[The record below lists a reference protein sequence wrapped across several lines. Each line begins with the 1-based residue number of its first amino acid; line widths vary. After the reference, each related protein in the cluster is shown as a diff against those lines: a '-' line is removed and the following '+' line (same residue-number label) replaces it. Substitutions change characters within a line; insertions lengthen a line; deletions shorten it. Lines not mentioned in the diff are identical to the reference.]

1 VLCSGPLINT
11 AREWLDISPTDAED
25 YGCQGHWAKGE
36 LMFGRTKG
44 IIGLDIGSHAVKL
57 VVLKPQRGDLP
68 YELTHFGVA
77 ELPSES
83 IVEGAVVR
91 PGDVAQVIRDLL
103 VNNKIK
109 GSRIAIAVS
118 GHAVI
123 VRRVT
128 MPRMEED
135 ELRESIVW
143 EAEEYIPFDVD
154 DVNLDFAILD
164 ENEEA
169 NEMDV
174 VLVAAKRD
182 RIEEF
187 MAVIE
192 EAGRESVIVD
202 VDAFALQNAF
212 ELSYPER
219 QNEDIALLNIGASVI
234 NAAVLEEGRPV
245 FWRDI
250 TLGVRQY
257 VAALQ
262 REFMLDYFDA
272 EEVLRRAGSAAP
284 AEHDQMDAELGGWE
298 ADTDDDYSSDDAG
311 AEDTGEDTLA
321 ETIAD
326 EAPLD
331 GGDDDA
337 SGGIRDASRDPRV
350 QEVVGEVSERLITEI
365 KKTFDFY
372 HAQSMR
378 EQFDCIFL
386 AGGGAHVADLTMRLE
401 QRLGTPVELLDPLRR
416 VSIPSKS
423 FDPEY
428 VRSMA
433 PQAAV
438 AVGLAMRG
446 DT

>member
-1 VLCSGPLINT
+1 MSG
-11 AREWLDISPTDAED
+11 S
-25 YGCQGHWAKGE
+25 QGHCMKGE

-57 VVLKPQRGDLP
+57 VVMKRQRGDNP
-68 YELTHFGVA
+68 YQLTHFGVA

-103 VNNKIK
+103 GNNKIK
-109 GSRIAIAVS
+109 GSRIATAVS

-128 MPRMEED
+128 MPRMDEA

-182 RIEEF
+182 RIDEF

-192 EAGRESVIVD
+192 EAGRVPVVVD

-219 QNEDIALLNIGASVI
+219 QHEDVALLNLGASVI
-234 NAAVLEEGRPV
+234 NVAVLEEGRPV

-272 EEVLRRAGSAAP
+272 EEVLRRAGSGAAGED
-284 AEHDQMDAELGGWE
+284 EHLDTELGGW
-298 ADTDDDYSSDDAG
+298 DDDEEYSFEDEGASDG
-311 AEDTGEDTLA
+311 AET
-321 ETIAD
+321 TIED
-326 EAPLD
+326 EAPA
-331 GGDDDA
+331 DDDSEA
-337 SGGIRDASRDPRV
+337 AGGIRDASRDPRV
-350 QEVVGEVSERLITEI
+350 QEVVGDVSERLITEI

-378 EQFDCIFL
+378 ERFDAIFL
-386 AGGGAHVADLTMRLE
+386 AGGGAHVADLTLRLE

-416 VSIPSKS
+416 VSIPTKA

-428 VRSMA
+428 VRSIS

-438 AVGLAMRG
+438 AVGLAMRAEG
-446 DT
+446 

>member
-1 VLCSGPLINT
+1 M
-11 AREWLDISPTDAED
+11 
-25 YGCQGHWAKGE
+25 Q
-36 LMFGRTKG
+36 FGRSKG
-44 IIGLDIGSHAVKL
+44 IVGLDIGSHAVK
-57 VVLKPQRGDLP
+57 VVAMKPQRGDTP
-68 YELTHFGVA
+68 FQLTHFGIA

-91 PGDVAQVIRDLL
+91 PGDVAEVIRDLL
-103 VNNKIK
+103 NNNKIK
-109 GSRIAIAVS
+109 DSRIATAVS

-128 MPRMEED
+128 MPRMDEA

-143 EAEEYIPFDVD
+143 EGEEYIPFDVD

-164 ENEEA
+164 EDEEGSD
-169 NEMDV
+169 MDV

-182 RIEEF
+182 RIDEF
-187 MAVIE
+187 MSVIE
-192 EAGRESVIVD
+192 EAGRYPVVVD

-212 ELSYPER
+212 ESAYPER
-219 QNEDIALLNIGASVI
+219 QHEDVALLNIGASVI

-250 TLGVRQY
+250 TMGVRQY

-272 EEVLRRAGSAAP
+272 EEVLRRSGSGAAGGN
-284 AEHDQMDAELGGWE
+284 EQMDAELGGWDE
-298 ADTDDDYSSDDAG
+298 DNEYDVNDDTI
-311 AEDTGEDTLA
+311 E
-321 ETIAD
+321 D
-326 EAPLD
+326 EAPFEGD
-331 GGDDDA
+331 EPADDAAGGGGDEDA
-337 SGGIRDASRDPRV
+337 VGGIRDAATDPKVR
-350 QEVVGEVSERLITEI
+350 EVVGEVSERLITEI

-378 EQFDCIFL
+378 ERFDAIFL
-386 AGGGAHVADLTMRLE
+386 AGGGAHVADLTVRLE

-416 VSIPSKS
+416 VSIPSKA

-428 VRSMA
+428 VRSIA

-446 DT
+446 DG

>member
-1 VLCSGPLINT
+1 
-11 AREWLDISPTDAED
+11 
-25 YGCQGHWAKGE
+25 
-36 LMFGRTKG
+36 MFGRTKG
-44 IIGLDIGSHAVKL
+44 VIGLDIGSHAVKL
-57 VVLKPQRGDLP
+57 VAMKPQHGDNS
-68 YELTHFGVA
+68 YQLTHFGIA

-103 VNNKIK
+103 SNNKIK
-109 GSRIAIAVS
+109 GAKIATAVS

-128 MPRMEED
+128 MPRMDEA

-154 DVNLDFAILD
+154 DVNLDFAILE

-182 RIEEF
+182 RIDEF
-187 MAVIE
+187 IAVIE
-192 EAGRESVIVD
+192 EAGRDPVIVD

-212 ELSYPER
+212 ELNYPER
-219 QNEDIALLNIGASVI
+219 QHEDLALLNMGASVI
-234 NAAVLEEGRPV
+234 HAAVLEEGRPV

-272 EEVLRRAGSAAP
+272 EEVLRRAGGGGGD
-284 AEHDQMDAELGGWE
+284 ENDQMDAELAGWE
-298 ADTDDDYSSDDAG
+298 DDKDDDYSYEDDG
-311 AEDTGEDTLA
+311 VDGGLEDTIEKDAAGE
-321 ETIAD
+321 
-326 EAPLD
+326 EAAA
-331 GGDDDA
+331 GKDDDA
-337 SGGIRDASRDPRV
+337 VGGIRDASRDPRV

-378 EQFDCIFL
+378 ERFDAIFL
-386 AGGGAHVADLTMRLE
+386 AGGGAHVADLTQRLE
-401 QRLGTPVELLDPLRR
+401 QRRGTPVELLDPLRR
-416 VSIPSKS
+416 VSIPTKS

-428 VRSMA
+428 VRSIA

-446 DT
+446 QG

>member
-1 VLCSGPLINT
+1 ML
-11 AREWLDISPTDAED
+11 
-25 YGCQGHWAKGE
+25 
-36 LMFGRTKG
+36 FGRSKG
-44 IIGLDIGSHAVKL
+44 IVGLDIGSHAVKL
-57 VVLKPQRGDLP
+57 VAMKPQRGDTP
-68 YELTHFGVA
+68 FQLTHFGIA

-91 PGDVAQVIRDLL
+91 PGDVAEVIRDLL
-103 VNNKIK
+103 DNNKIK
-109 GSRIAIAVS
+109 GSRIATAVS

-128 MPRMEED
+128 MPRMAED

-164 ENEEA
+164 EDEEGS
-169 NEMDV
+169 EMDV

-182 RIEEF
+182 RIDEF
-187 MAVIE
+187 MSVIE
-192 EAGRESVIVD
+192 EAGRQPVVVD

-212 ELSYPER
+212 ENAYPER
-219 QNEDIALLNIGASVI
+219 QHEDVALLNIGASVI

-250 TLGVRQY
+250 TMGVRQY

-272 EEVLRRAGSAAP
+272 EEVLRRAGSGAA
-284 AEHDQMDAELGGWE
+284 EGNEQMDTELGGWDE
-298 ADTDDDYSSDDAG
+298 DEEYNFDDD
-311 AEDTGEDTLA
+311 
-321 ETIAD
+321 TIEE
-326 EAPLD
+326 EAPLEAAD
-331 GGDDDA
+331 PADAPADNAVGGGGEEDA
-337 SGGIRDASRDPRV
+337 VGGIRDASNDPKVR
-350 QEVVGEVSERLITEI
+350 EVVGEVSERLITEI

-378 EQFDCIFL
+378 ERFDAIFL
-386 AGGGAHVADLTMRLE
+386 AGGGAHVADLTVRLE

-416 VSIPSKS
+416 VSIPQKA

-428 VRSMA
+428 VRSIA

-446 DT
+446 EG

>member
-1 VLCSGPLINT
+1 
-11 AREWLDISPTDAED
+11 
-25 YGCQGHWAKGE
+25 
-36 LMFGRTKG
+36 MFGRSKG

-57 VVLKPQRGDLP
+57 VAMKPQRGDHP
-68 YELTHFGVA
+68 YQLTHFGVA

-103 VNNKIK
+103 NNNKIK
-109 GSRIAIAVS
+109 GSRIATAVS

-128 MPRMEED
+128 MPRMDED
-135 ELRESIVW
+135 ELRDSIVW

-164 ENEEA
+164 ENDEA

-182 RIEEF
+182 RIDEF
-187 MAVIE
+187 VAVIE
-192 EAGRESVIVD
+192 EAGRDPVVVD

-219 QNEDIALLNIGASVI
+219 QHEDVALLNMGASVI
-234 NAAVLEEGRPV
+234 NVAVLEEGRPV

-272 EEVLRRAGSAAP
+272 EEVLRRAGSSVGT
-284 AEHDQMDAELGGWE
+284 ESEQMDTELGGWD
-298 ADTDDDYSSDDAG
+298 ADDEDDEYSY
-311 AEDTGEDTLA
+311 EDTIEDTV
-321 ETIAD
+321 EESYGSEVGSD
-326 EAPLD
+326 V
-331 GGDDDA
+331 GGQEV
-337 SGGIRDASRDPRV
+337 GGIRDASRDPRV

-378 EQFDCIFL
+378 ERFDAIFL
-386 AGGGAHVADLTMRLE
+386 AGGGAHVADLTLRLE

-416 VSIPSKS
+416 VSIPTKS

-428 VRSMA
+428 VRSIA

-446 DT
+446 EG

>member
-1 VLCSGPLINT
+1 
-11 AREWLDISPTDAED
+11 
-25 YGCQGHWAKGE
+25 
-36 LMFGRTKG
+36 M
-44 IIGLDIGSHAVKL
+44 
-57 VVLKPQRGDLP
+57 
-68 YELTHFGVA
+68 
-77 ELPSES
+77 
-83 IVEGAVVR
+83 R

-103 VNNKIK
+103 SDNKIK
-109 GSRIAIAVS
+109 GGRIATTVS

-123 VRRVT
+123 VRRAS
-128 MPRMEED
+128 MPRMDEE

-164 ENEEA
+164 ESEDGND
-169 NEMDV
+169 MDV

-182 RIEEF
+182 RIDEF
-187 MAVIE
+187 IAVIE
-192 EAGRESVIVD
+192 EAGRVPAIVD

-212 ELSYPER
+212 ELNYPER
-219 QNEDIALLNIGASVI
+219 QHEDIALLNMGASVI

-272 EEVLRRAGSAAP
+272 EEVLRRAGVGGGD
-284 AEHDQMDAELGGWE
+284 ENLQMDAELGGRE
-298 ADTDDDYSSDDAG
+298 
-311 AEDTGEDTLA
+311 
-321 ETIAD
+321 
-326 EAPLD
+326 
-331 GGDDDA
+331 GDDDEYSYEDDA
-337 SGGIRDASRDPRV
+337 VDGGLEDTVEEVAAGSDDDAVGGIRDASRDSRV

-378 EQFDCIFL
+378 ERLDAIFV
-386 AGGGAHVADLTMRLE
+386 AGDGAHVADLTRRLE
-401 QRLGTPVELLDPLRR
+401 QRLGTPVELLDPLCR
-416 VSIPSKS
+416 VSVPEKS
-423 FDPEY
+423 FDLEY
-428 VRSMA
+428 VRSIA
-433 PQAAV
+433 PQTAV

-446 DT
+446 EG

>member
-1 VLCSGPLINT
+1 ML
-11 AREWLDISPTDAED
+11 
-25 YGCQGHWAKGE
+25 
-36 LMFGRTKG
+36 FGRTKG
-44 IIGLDIGSHAVKL
+44 IVGLDIGSHAVKL
-57 VVLKPQRGDLP
+57 VAIKAQRGDQP
-68 YELTHFGVA
+68 FELTHFGVA

-91 PGDVAQVIRDLL
+91 PADVAQVIRDLL
-103 VNNKIK
+103 SNNKVK
-109 GSRIAIAVS
+109 TGQVATAVS

-128 MPRMEED
+128 MPRMDEE
-135 ELRESIVW
+135 ELRESIQW

-164 ENEEA
+164 EDEA
-169 NEMDV
+169 KNEMDV

-192 EAGRESVIVD
+192 ESGRTPVVVD

-212 ELSYPER
+212 ELNYPER
-219 QNEDIALLNIGASVI
+219 QHEDVALLNLGASVI
-234 NAAVLEEGRPV
+234 NVAVLEEGRPA

-262 REFMLDYFDA
+262 REFMLDYYDA
-272 EEVLRRAGSAAP
+272 EEVLRRAGGEGP
-284 AEHDQMDAELGGWE
+284 GGEGDHMDSELGGWE
-298 ADTDDDYSSDDAG
+298 QDGDGGEYDFDDSGEAPAADSFGDPDDGGDGDDAG
-311 AEDTGEDTLA
+311 
-321 ETIAD
+321 
-326 EAPLD
+326 
-331 GGDDDA
+331 GGDD
-337 SGGIRDASRDPRV
+337 SGDDLGGEGVADEGSAGNIRDASRDPRV
-350 QEVVGEVSERLITEI
+350 QEVVGDVSERLITEV

-378 EQFDCIFL
+378 ERFDAIFL
-386 AGGGAHVADLTMRLE
+386 AGGGAHIADLTQRLE

-416 VSIPSKS
+416 VSIPTKT
-423 FDPEY
+423 FDPDY
-428 VRSMA
+428 VRSLA

-438 AVGLAMRG
+438 AVGLALRTEG
-446 DT
+446 

>member
-1 VLCSGPLINT
+1 M
-11 AREWLDISPTDAED
+11 DAEH
-25 YGCQGHWAKGE
+25 YWSGSQGQWHKGE
-36 LMFGRTKG
+36 RMFGRTKG
-44 IIGLDIGSHAVKL
+44 VIGLDIGSHAVKL
-57 VVLKPQRGDLP
+57 VAMKPQRGDNP
-68 YELTHFGVA
+68 YVLTHFGVA

-103 VNNKIK
+103 NNNKIK
-109 GSRIAIAVS
+109 GGRIATAVS

-128 MPRMEED
+128 MPLMDEA

-169 NEMDV
+169 NDMDV

-182 RIEEF
+182 RIDEF

-192 EAGRESVIVD
+192 DAGRDPVIVD

-212 ELSYPER
+212 ELNYPER
-219 QNEDIALLNIGASVI
+219 QHEDIALLNMGASVI

-272 EEVLRRAGSAAP
+272 EEVLRKAGAGGGD
-284 AEHDQMDAELGGWE
+284 ENDQMDAELGGWKG
-298 ADTDDDYSSDDAG
+298 DKDKDDDYGYEDDTVAG
-311 AEDTGEDTLA
+311 GLEDTIE
-321 ETIAD
+321 
-326 EAPLD
+326 EAPTD
-331 GGDDDA
+331 GDDDGDDDA
-337 SGGIRDASRDPRV
+337 VGGIRDASRDPRV

-378 EQFDCIFL
+378 ERFDAIFL
-386 AGGGAHVADLTMRLE
+386 AGGGAHVADLTQRLE

-416 VSIPSKS
+416 VSIPTKS

-428 VRSMA
+428 VRSIA
-433 PQAAV
+433 PQAVV

-446 DT
+446 EG

>member
-1 VLCSGPLINT
+1 ML
-11 AREWLDISPTDAED
+11 
-25 YGCQGHWAKGE
+25 
-36 LMFGRTKG
+36 FGRSKG
-44 IIGLDIGSHAVKL
+44 IVGLDIGSHAVK
-57 VVLKPQRGDLP
+57 VVAMKPQRGDIP
-68 YELTHFGVA
+68 FQLTHFGIA

-91 PGDVAQVIRDLL
+91 PGDVAEVIRDLL
-103 VNNKIK
+103 DNNKIK
-109 GSRIAIAVS
+109 GSRIATAVS

-128 MPRMEED
+128 MPRMDED

-154 DVNLDFAILD
+154 DVNLDFVILD
-164 ENEEA
+164 EDEEGS
-169 NEMDV
+169 EMDV

-182 RIEEF
+182 RVDEF
-187 MAVIE
+187 MSVIE
-192 EAGRESVIVD
+192 EAGRHPVVVD

-212 ELSYPER
+212 ENAYPER
-219 QNEDIALLNIGASVI
+219 QHEDVALLNIGASVI

-250 TLGVRQY
+250 TMGVRQY

-272 EEVLRRAGSAAP
+272 EEVLRRAGSAA
-284 AEHDQMDAELGGWE
+284 AGGNEQMDTELGGWD
-298 ADTDDDYSSDDAG
+298 ADGDYDFDDA
-311 AEDTGEDTLA
+311 T
-321 ETIAD
+321 TIAD
-326 EAPLD
+326 AAPVEGD
-331 GGDDDA
+331 EPADDAEGGDDEEDA
-337 SGGIRDASRDPRV
+337 AGGIRDASTDPKV

-378 EQFDCIFL
+378 ERFDVIFL
-386 AGGGAHVADLTMRLE
+386 AGGGAQVADLTVRLE
-401 QRLGTPVELLDPLRR
+401 QRLGTLVELLDPLRR
-416 VSIPSKS
+416 VSIPSKG

-428 VRSMA
+428 VRSIA

-446 DT
+446 SG

>member
-1 VLCSGPLINT
+1 MDG
-11 AREWLDISPTDAED
+11 ED
-25 YGCQGHWAKGE
+25 YGCQGHWSKGE

-57 VVLKPQRGDLP
+57 VVMKPQRGDIP
-68 YELTHFGVA
+68 YQLTHFGVA

-109 GSRIAIAVS
+109 GSRIATAVS

-128 MPRMEED
+128 MPRMDED

-182 RIEEF
+182 RIDEF

-192 EAGRESVIVD
+192 EAGRQSVIVD

-234 NAAVLEEGRPV
+234 NAAILEEGRPV

-272 EEVLRRAGSAAP
+272 EEVLRRAGSAVP
-284 AEHDQMDAELGGWE
+284 DEHEQMDAELGGWE
-298 ADTDDDYSSDDAG
+298 ADAEDEYSYDDAG
-311 AEDTGEDTLA
+311 AEETLEDTLA
-321 ETIAD
+321 D
-326 EAPLD
+326 NAPVDGGDVD

-337 SGGIRDASRDPRV
+337 AGGIRDASNDPRV

-378 EQFDCIFL
+378 ERFDCIFL
-386 AGGGAHVADLTMRLE
+386 AGGGAHVADLTRRLE
-401 QRLGTPVELLDPLRR
+401 QRLGTQVELLDPLRR
-416 VSIPSKS
+416 VSIPTKS

-446 DT
+446 EA

>member
-1 VLCSGPLINT
+1 MLCSVPLCKFRYECLDIRLANTEPSRVT
-11 AREWLDISPTDAED
+11 ARGTAV
-25 YGCQGHWAKGE
+25 GE
-36 LMFGRTKG
+36 RIMGLFGRSKG
-44 IIGLDIGSHAVKL
+44 IVGLDIGSHAVKL
-57 VVLKPQRGDLP
+57 VAMKPQRGDDPFL
-68 YELTHFGVA
+68 LTHFGIA

-91 PGDVAQVIRDLL
+91 PGDVADVIRELL
-103 VNNKIK
+103 ANNKIK
-109 GSRIAIAVS
+109 GSRIATAVS

-128 MPRMEED
+128 MPRMDEE

-182 RIEEF
+182 RIDEF
-187 MAVIE
+187 MSVIE
-192 EAGRESVIVD
+192 EAGRQPVVVD

-212 ELSYPER
+212 ENAYPER
-219 QNEDIALLNIGASVI
+219 QHEDVALLNLGASVI

-257 VAALQ
+257 IAALQ

-272 EEVLRRAGSAAP
+272 EEVLRRAGSTTAADN
-284 AEHDQMDAELGGWE
+284 EQMDTELGGW
-298 ADTDDDYSSDDAG
+298 DGDDEYDFD
-311 AEDTGEDTLA
+311 
-321 ETIAD
+321 ETIED
-326 EAPLD
+326 EAPE
-331 GGDDDA
+331 DDA
-337 SGGIRDASRDPRV
+337 PVGDPEGAAEGDAIGGIRDASTDPKV

-378 EQFDCIFL
+378 ERFDAIFL
-386 AGGGAHVADLTMRLE
+386 AGGGAHVADLTARLE

-416 VSIPSKS
+416 VSIPST

-428 VRSMA
+428 VRSIA
-433 PQAAV
+433 PQVAV
-438 AVGLAMRG
+438 AVGLAMRTEG
-446 DT
+446 

>member
-1 VLCSGPLINT
+1 
-11 AREWLDISPTDAED
+11 
-25 YGCQGHWAKGE
+25 
-36 LMFGRTKG
+36 MFGRSKG

-57 VVLKPQRGDLP
+57 VAMKPQRGDNP
-68 YELTHFGVA
+68 YQLTHFGVA

-103 VNNKIK
+103 NNNKIK
-109 GSRIAIAVS
+109 GSRIATAVS

-128 MPRMEED
+128 MPRMDED

-164 ENEEA
+164 ENDEA

-182 RIEEF
+182 RIDEF
-187 MAVIE
+187 IAVIE
-192 EAGRESVIVD
+192 EAGRDPVVVD

-219 QNEDIALLNIGASVI
+219 QHEDVALLNMGASVI
-234 NAAVLEEGRPV
+234 NVAVLEEGRPV

-272 EEVLRRAGSAAP
+272 EEVLRRAGSGAVRDG
-284 AEHDQMDAELGGWE
+284 EQMDTELGGWE
-298 ADTDDDYSSDDAG
+298 ADEEDDYSYDDI
-311 AEDTGEDTLA
+311 GEDTIP
-321 ETIAD
+321 ETTAPEF
-326 EAPLD
+326 EAGD
-331 GGDDDA
+331 GDQEV
-337 SGGIRDASRDPRV
+337 GGIRDASRDPRV
-350 QEVVGEVSERLITEI
+350 QEVVGDVSERLITEI

-378 EQFDCIFL
+378 ERFDAIFL
-386 AGGGAHVADLTMRLE
+386 AGGGAHVADLTLRLE

-416 VSIPSKS
+416 VTIPTKS

-428 VRSMA
+428 VRSIA

-446 DT
+446 DG

>member
-1 VLCSGPLINT
+1 
-11 AREWLDISPTDAED
+11 
-25 YGCQGHWAKGE
+25 
-36 LMFGRTKG
+36 M
-44 IIGLDIGSHAVKL
+44 
-57 VVLKPQRGDLP
+57 
-68 YELTHFGVA
+68 
-77 ELPSES
+77 
-83 IVEGAVVR
+83 EGAVVR
-91 PGDVAQVIRDLL
+91 PGDVAQVIRDLFST
-103 VNNKIK
+103 NKIK
-109 GSRIAIAVS
+109 GSRIATAVS

-128 MPRMEED
+128 MPRMDED

-154 DVNLDFAILD
+154 DVNLDFAILE
-164 ENEEA
+164 ENDA
-169 NEMDV
+169 DNEMDV

-182 RIEEF
+182 RIDEF
-187 MAVIE
+187 VAVIE
-192 EAGRESVIVD
+192 ESGRDPVVVD

-219 QNEDIALLNIGASVI
+219 QHEDIALLNMGASVM
-234 NAAVLEEGRPV
+234 NVAVLEEGRPV

-262 REFMLDYFDA
+262 RELMLDYFDA
-272 EEVLRRAGSAAP
+272 EDALRRAGSVVAV
-284 AEHDQMDAELGGWE
+284 EQMDSGLGDWDADDDEFSYEDDEGLDDTYEEDMTLEAADDLGGGDSR
-298 ADTDDDYSSDDAG
+298 AAG
-311 AEDTGEDTLA
+311 D
-321 ETIAD
+321 
-326 EAPLD
+326 
-331 GGDDDA
+331 
-337 SGGIRDASRDPRV
+337 SRV
-350 QEVVGEVSERLITEI
+350 QEVVSEVSERLITEI

-378 EQFDCIFL
+378 ERFDAIFL
-386 AGGGAHVADLTMRLE
+386 AGGGAHVADLTQRLE

-416 VSIPSKS
+416 VEIPTKS

-428 VRSMA
+428 VRSIA

-446 DT
+446 DG

>member
-1 VLCSGPLINT
+1 
-11 AREWLDISPTDAED
+11 
-25 YGCQGHWAKGE
+25 
-36 LMFGRTKG
+36 MFGRSKG

-57 VVLKPQRGDLP
+57 VAMKPQRGDHP
-68 YELTHFGVA
+68 YLLTHFGVA

-103 VNNKIK
+103 STNKIK
-109 GSRIAIAVS
+109 GSRIATAVS

-128 MPRMEED
+128 MPRMDED

-154 DVNLDFAILD
+154 DVNLDFAILE
-164 ENEEA
+164 ENDDD

-182 RIEEF
+182 RIDEF

-192 EAGRESVIVD
+192 EAGRDPVIVD

-219 QNEDIALLNIGASVI
+219 QHEDIALLNMGASVM
-234 NAAVLEEGRPV
+234 NVAVLEEGRPV

-262 REFMLDYFDA
+262 RELMLDYFDA
-272 EEVLRRAGSAAP
+272 EDALRRAGSSVGGDV
-284 AEHDQMDAELGGWE
+284 EQMDAGLGDWE
-298 ADTDDDYSSDDAG
+298 ADNDDEFSYDDDGVDDTYDDTYESDRP
-311 AEDTGEDTLA
+311 T
-321 ETIAD
+321 
-326 EAPLD
+326 D
-331 GGDDDA
+331 GGGA
-337 SGGIRDASRDPRV
+337 SAAGDPRI
-350 QEVVGEVSERLITEI
+350 QEVVSEVSERLITEI

-378 EQFDCIFL
+378 ERFDAIFL
-386 AGGGAHVADLTMRLE
+386 AGGGAHVADLTQRLE

-416 VSIPSKS
+416 VSIPTKS

-428 VRSMA
+428 VRSIA

-446 DT
+446 DG

>member
-1 VLCSGPLINT
+1 
-11 AREWLDISPTDAED
+11 
-25 YGCQGHWAKGE
+25 
-36 LMFGRTKG
+36 MFGRSKG

-57 VVLKPQRGDLP
+57 VAMKPQRGDHR

-91 PGDVAQVIRDLL
+91 PGDVAQAIRDLFST
-103 VNNKIK
+103 NKIK
-109 GSRIAIAVS
+109 GSRIATAVS

-128 MPRMEED
+128 MPRMDED

-164 ENEEA
+164 ESDA
-169 NEMDV
+169 DNEMDV

-182 RIEEF
+182 RIDEF
-187 MAVIE
+187 VAVID
-192 EAGRESVIVD
+192 EAGRSPVVVD

-219 QNEDIALLNIGASVI
+219 QHEDIALLNMGASVI
-234 NAAVLEEGRPV
+234 NVAVLEEGRPV

-257 VAALQ
+257 LVALQ
-262 REFMLDYFDA
+262 RELMLDYFDA
-272 EEVLRRAGSAAP
+272 EDALRRAGSAAIG
-284 AEHDQMDAELGGWE
+284 DADPMAADLGEWGQQE
-298 ADTDDDYSSDDAG
+298 EDDEFSYDDGLDDTYEQDLTIETTEDFGDDA
-311 AEDTGEDTLA
+311 
-321 ETIAD
+321 
-326 EAPLD
+326 
-331 GGDDDA
+331 DD
-337 SGGIRDASRDPRV
+337 SGNPRV
-350 QEVVGEVSERLITEI
+350 EEIVGEVSERLITEI

-378 EQFDCIFL
+378 ERFDAIFL
-386 AGGGAHVADLTMRLE
+386 AGGGAHVADLTQRLE

-416 VSIPSKS
+416 VSIPTKS

-428 VRSMA
+428 VHSIA

-446 DT
+446 DG

>member
-1 VLCSGPLINT
+1 
-11 AREWLDISPTDAED
+11 
-25 YGCQGHWAKGE
+25 
-36 LMFGRTKG
+36 MFGRSKG

-57 VVLKPQRGDLP
+57 VAMKAQRGGNP
-68 YELTHFGVA
+68 YQLTHFGVA

-91 PGDVAQVIRDLL
+91 PGDVAQAIRDLL
-103 VNNKIK
+103 NNNKIK
-109 GSRIAIAVS
+109 GSRIATAVS

-128 MPRMEED
+128 MPRMDED

-164 ENEEA
+164 ENDDA

-187 MAVIE
+187 IAVIE
-192 EAGRESVIVD
+192 EAGRDPVVVD

-219 QNEDIALLNIGASVI
+219 QHEDVALLNMGASVI
-234 NAAVLEEGRPV
+234 NVAVLEEGRPV

-272 EEVLRRAGSAAP
+272 EEVLRRAGSGAGR
-284 AEHDQMDAELGGWE
+284 DAQQLDNELGGW
-298 ADTDDDYSSDDAG
+298 DDDEDEYSYDDAG
-311 AEDTGEDTLA
+311 EDTIPETTAPDFDTS
-321 ETIAD
+321 
-326 EAPLD
+326 
-331 GGDDDA
+331 GGA
-337 SGGIRDASRDPRV
+337 GMGGIRDASRDPRV
-350 QEVVGEVSERLITEI
+350 QEVVGDVSERLITEI

-378 EQFDCIFL
+378 ERFDAIFL
-386 AGGGAHVADLTMRLE
+386 AGGGAHVADLTLRLE

-416 VSIPSKS
+416 VTIPTKS

-428 VRSMA
+428 VRSIA

-446 DT
+446 DG

>member
-1 VLCSGPLINT
+1 
-11 AREWLDISPTDAED
+11 
-25 YGCQGHWAKGE
+25 
-36 LMFGRTKG
+36 MFFGRSKG
-44 IIGLDIGSHAVKL
+44 IVGLDIGSHAVK
-57 VVLKPQRGDLP
+57 VVAMKPQRGDVP
-68 YELTHFGVA
+68 FQLTHFGIA
-77 ELPSES
+77 DLPSES

-91 PGDVAQVIRDLL
+91 PGDVAEVIRELL
-103 VNNKIK
+103 NNNKIK
-109 GSRIAIAVS
+109 GSRIATAVS

-128 MPRMEED
+128 MPRMDEA
-135 ELRESIVW
+135 ELRDSIVW

-164 ENEEA
+164 ENEGGA
-169 NEMDV
+169 DMDV

-182 RIEEF
+182 RIDEF
-187 MAVIE
+187 VAVID
-192 EAGRESVIVD
+192 EAGREPVVVD

-212 ELSYPER
+212 ELNYPER
-219 QNEDIALLNIGASVI
+219 QHEDIALLNMGASVI

-250 TLGVRQY
+250 TLGVRNY
-257 VAALQ
+257 VDSFQL
-262 REFMLDYFDA
+262 EFMIDYFDA
-272 EEVLRRAGSAAP
+272 EEVLRRAGGG
-284 AEHDQMDAELGGWE
+284 EGGENDQMDAELGGWE
-298 ADTDDDYSSDDAG
+298 DDKDDEYSYENDAVDG
-311 AEDTGEDTLA
+311 ALEDTVE
-321 ETIAD
+321 
-326 EAPLD
+326 EAAA
-331 GGDDDA
+331 GDDDA
-337 SGGIRDASRDPRV
+337 TGGIRDASRDPRV

-378 EQFDCIFL
+378 ERFDAVFL
-386 AGGGAHVADLTMRLE
+386 AGGGAHVTDLTQRLE

-416 VSIPSKS
+416 VSIPTKS

-428 VRSMA
+428 VRSIA

-446 DT
+446 QG

>member
-1 VLCSGPLINT
+1 
-11 AREWLDISPTDAED
+11 
-25 YGCQGHWAKGE
+25 
-36 LMFGRTKG
+36 MFGRSKG

-57 VVLKPQRGDLP
+57 VAMKPQRGDNP
-68 YELTHFGVA
+68 YQLTHFGVA

-91 PGDVAQVIRDLL
+91 PGDVAQAIRDLL
-103 VNNKIK
+103 NNNKIK
-109 GSRIAIAVS
+109 GSRIATAVS

-128 MPRMEED
+128 MPRMDED

-164 ENEEA
+164 ENDQA

-182 RIEEF
+182 RIDEF
-187 MAVIE
+187 VAVIE
-192 EAGRESVIVD
+192 EAGREPVVVD

-219 QNEDIALLNIGASVI
+219 QHEDIALLNMGASVI
-234 NAAVLEEGRPV
+234 NVAVLEEGRPV

-272 EEVLRRAGSAAP
+272 EEVLRRAGSGAGAG
-284 AEHDQMDAELGGWE
+284 ERQMDSELGAWDHDE
-298 ADTDDDYSSDDAG
+298 TDEYSYDDAG
-311 AEDTGEDTLA
+311 IEDTYEESLPTTLTDVDTVNTGGGE
-321 ETIAD
+321 EV
-326 EAPLD
+326 
-331 GGDDDA
+331 
-337 SGGIRDASRDPRV
+337 GGIRDASRDPRV
-350 QEVVGEVSERLITEI
+350 QEVIGEVSERLITEI

-378 EQFDCIFL
+378 ERFDAIFL
-386 AGGGAHVADLTMRLE
+386 AGGGAHVADLTLRLE

-416 VSIPSKS
+416 VSIPTKS

-428 VRSMA
+428 VRSIA

-446 DT
+446 DG

>member
-1 VLCSGPLINT
+1 
-11 AREWLDISPTDAED
+11 
-25 YGCQGHWAKGE
+25 
-36 LMFGRTKG
+36 MFGRTKG
-44 IIGLDIGSHAVKL
+44 VIGLDIGSHAVKL
-57 VVLKPQRGDLP
+57 VAMKPQRGDNS
-68 YELTHFGVA
+68 YELTHFGIA

-103 VNNKIK
+103 SNNKIK
-109 GSRIAIAVS
+109 GARIATAVS

-128 MPRMEED
+128 MPRMAED

-154 DVNLDFAILD
+154 DVNLDFAILE

-169 NEMDV
+169 NDMDV

-182 RIEEF
+182 RIDEF

-192 EAGRESVIVD
+192 EAGRDPVVVD

-212 ELSYPER
+212 ELNYPER
-219 QNEDIALLNIGASVI
+219 QHEDIALLNMGASVI

-272 EEVLRRAGSAAP
+272 EEVLRRAGGG
-284 AEHDQMDAELGGWE
+284 EGGENDQVDAELGGWE
-298 ADTDDDYSSDDAG
+298 DDKDDEYSYEEDAVDG
-311 AEDTGEDTLA
+311 GLEDTIE
-321 ETIAD
+321 
-326 EAPLD
+326 EAAA

-337 SGGIRDASRDPRV
+337 ADGIRDASRDPRV

-378 EQFDCIFL
+378 ERFDAVFL
-386 AGGGAHVADLTMRLE
+386 AGGGAHVADLTQRLE

-416 VSIPSKS
+416 VSIPTKS

-428 VRSMA
+428 VRSIA

-446 DT
+446 QG